1 MISVHK
7 RYIPAFG
14 FQGHRDQYPV
24 CVYTILSANPDVG
37 DCAAYEAVGPTMP
50 GASDAAR
57 AITYEAMRAG
67 GNKIS
72 EADARELFSEIEDM
86 QLRYR
91 R

>member
-37 DCAAYEAVGPTMP
+37 DCAAYEAVGPTMS
-50 GASDAAR
+50 GDSESDQMIA
-57 AITYEAMRAG
+57 YEAMRAG

-72 EADARELFSEIEDM
+72 EAEARKLFDEIETM
-86 QLRYR
+86 GLRYR
-91 R
+91 K